1 MLYFS
6 KFKSISILLICLIGV
21 IFAFPNL
28 LSQNTI
34 NNLPKIIPHKQI
46 NLGLDLRGGSHLLVE
61 VQSSVRAA
69 ERMDDLYDE
78 IRIELRR
85 NKIILSDIAQSNNQI
100 KITLSDDGF
109 KGDLIN
115 IICLLYTSPSPRD
128 KRQSRMPSSA

>member
-6 KFKSISILLICLIGV
+6 KFKSLSILLICLLGI

-28 LSQNTI
+28 LSQNTLTA
-34 NNLPKIIPHKQI
+34 LPKIIPHKQI

-61 VQSSVRAA
+61 VQSSVRAS

-85 NKIILSDIAQSNNQI
+85 NKI
-100 KITLSDDGF
+100 F
-109 KGDLIN
+109 
-115 IICLLYTSPSPRD
+115 
-128 KRQSRMPSSA
+128 